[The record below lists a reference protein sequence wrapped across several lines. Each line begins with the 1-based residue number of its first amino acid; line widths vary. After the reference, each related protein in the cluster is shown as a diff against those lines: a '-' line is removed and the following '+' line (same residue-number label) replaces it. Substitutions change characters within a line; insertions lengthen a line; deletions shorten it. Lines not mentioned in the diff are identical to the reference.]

1 MTANFRIGRFE
12 LRTAAR
18 ALLCDGQAV
27 RLGARAYDILLAL
40 IERRD
45 RVVEFDELLDL
56 VWPGLA
62 VEENNLS
69 VQISTLRKILGPEA
83 VSTVRGR
90 GYRFT
95 AAVKELPTVLDAD
108 PPAAPAASP
117 MLAIEAVLADAP
129 LRPSV
134 AVVPFPTA
142 DMPSAPIGIGDVLA
156 DQLIGT
162 LSTCPLLDVISRLS
176 TSVFRDRTTP
186 LPRISALLDAHFIVS
201 GSCWREGSRLT
212 ASIEMADT
220 KTQRVLWSRVVSDRI
235 EGVLHADSNL
245 VLELAGGILQAII
258 AAEIRHARSRPFEDI
273 DSHTLLL
280 SGIGLLYRLSR
291 KDFDLARTALETLRD
306 RAPGHPLPLAWL
318 ARWHLFR
325 VVQGWSESRDDDGR
339 RALDFAQRALDID
352 PDSSLALTMLG
363 NVHTSYLRDLDTA
376 EALYAA
382 ATQINPNESLAWL
395 QWGNAR
401 SFKGDGRVALSYVDR
416 AIRLSPLDPARHFY
430 DSIAA
435 SAALAAGEN
444 ERAVTA
450 ARASLTLN
458 DHHVSTHRVLAIAL
472 SLSGRIDEARGE
484 VRRLLEL
491 EPGLT
496 VEGFVARSPGAASG
510 LAQRF
515 GNALADAG
523 LPRNGLGGTTVSST
537 VGGTS

>member
-1 MTANFRIGRFE
+1 MTANFRIGRYE
-12 LRTAAR
+12 LRTGAR
-18 ALLCDGQAV
+18 SLLCDGEPV
-27 RLGARAYDILLAL
+27 RLGGRAYDILLAL
-40 IERRD
+40 VERRE
-45 RVVEFDELLDL
+45 RLVEFDELLDI

-95 AAVKELPTVLDAD
+95 ADVMELAGPE
-108 PPAAPAASP
+108 PATTLLLESSLVRALEAP
-117 MLAIEAVLADAP
+117 M
-129 LRPSV
+129 RPSV
-134 AVVPFPTA
+134 AIVPFPTL
-142 DMPSAPIGIGDVLA
+142 DGPVGSIGVGDVLA

-162 LSTCPLLDVISRLS
+162 LSACPLLDVISRLS
-176 TSVFRDRTTP
+176 TSVFRDGTTP
-186 LPRISALLDAHFIVS
+186 LARISEMLDAHFVVS

-212 ASIEMADT
+212 ASMALADAR
-220 KTQRVLWSRVVSDRI
+220 TQRVLWSRTVTDRMDA
-235 EGVLHADSNL
+235 VLHADSSL
-245 VLELAGGILQAII
+245 VMELAGGILQAII
-258 AAEIRHARSRPFEDI
+258 AAEIGHARSRPFADVA
-273 DSHTLLL
+273 SHTLLL
-280 SGIGLLYRLSR
+280 SAIGLLFRLSR
-291 KDFDLARTALETLRD
+291 KDFELARTALETLRE

-325 VVQGWSESRDDDGR
+325 VVQGWSEDRDDDGR
-339 RALDFAQRALDID
+339 SALDFARRALDID

-363 NVHTSYLRDLDTA
+363 NVHTSYLRDLDAA
-376 EALYAA
+376 ESFYGA
-382 ATQINPNESLAWL
+382 ATQANPNESLAWL

-401 SFKGDGRVALSYVDR
+401 SFRGDGPTALNYVDR

-430 DSIAA
+430 DALSAG
-435 SAALAAGEN
+435 AALAAGEH
-444 ERAVTA
+444 ERAVTD
-450 ARASLTLN
+450 ARASLAQN

-472 SLSGRIDEARGE
+472 SLSGRMDEARTE
-484 VRRLLEL
+484 VKRLLEL

-523 LPRNGLGGTTVSST
+523 LPRITQG
-537 VGGTS
+537 